1 MHLGEFVKSLPK
13 GERKQFRERL
23 AERHS
28 CSVSLVRKWEAW
40 PPNPSWTKEQCRSM
54 VRRHPV
60 DLASIKITE
69 ELTEQKVTR
78 LDLRPECWTD
88 YAEQE

>member
-1 MHLGEFVKSLPK
+1 
-13 GERKQFRERL
+13 
-23 AERHS
+23 
-28 CSVSLVRKWEAW
+28 
-40 PPNPSWTKEQCRSM
+40 M